1 MTKVEELTEEIEN
14 LKIDEKVYGYEKAKF
29 NGFGNYGKYD
39 MKIKDRMNELMEML
53 KKEYPAMDNYL
64 LWLSCLDYII
74 RDELKEDVN
83 ENEALEFYEN
93 YKKEKETLIYN
104 NVKVE
109 EI

>member
-1 MTKVEELTEEIEN
+1 MADVEELNEQIETLN
-14 LKIDEKVYGYEKAKF
+14 IDNSKVYGYEKAKF
-29 NGFGNYGKYD
+29 NGFGDYGKYD
-39 MKIKDRMNELMEML
+39 IKDRMNELMEMC
-53 KKEYPAMDNYL
+53 KKEYPSMDNYL
-64 LWLSCLDYII
+64 LWLSCLDYVI

-83 ENEALEFYEN
+83 ENEALKFYED